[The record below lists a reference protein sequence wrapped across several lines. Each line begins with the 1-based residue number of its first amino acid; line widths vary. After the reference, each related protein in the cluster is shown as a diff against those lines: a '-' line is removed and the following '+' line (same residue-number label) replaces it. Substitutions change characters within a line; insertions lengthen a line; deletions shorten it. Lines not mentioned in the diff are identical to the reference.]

1 MDDLEE
7 RLSKSKFRERFH
19 LKDDDKYYVYRRGL
33 GTIRDQ
39 AFKFVNERL
48 RSPVNDGRQT
58 PMKGHPVFVSQHH
71 TATCCRGCLEKW
83 HHIEKTHPLTDDE
96 VEYVVGIIMDYIE
109 KEMEGYELK
118 SGDQLTL
125 F

>member
-33 GTIRDQ
+33 GTIRVQ

-48 RSPVNDGRQT
+48 SNPVNDGKQT

-71 TATCCRGCLEKW
+71 TATCCRSCLEKW

>member
-71 TATCCRGCLEKW
+71 TSTCCRGCLEKW
-83 HHIEKTHPLTDDE
+83 HHIEKTHPLTDNE

>member
-1 MDDLEE
+1 MGDLEE

-83 HHIEKTHPLTDDE
+83 HHIEKTHPLTDNE

>member
-7 RLSKSKFRERFH
+7 RLRKSKFRERFH
-19 LKDDDKYYVYRRGL
+19 LRDDDKYYVYTRGL
-33 GTIRDQ
+33 GPIRDQ

-48 RSPVNDGRQT
+48 KEPSDDGKQT
-58 PMKGHPVFVSQHH
+58 PMKGHPVFIAQHH

-83 HHIEKTHPLTDDE
+83 HHIERLHPLEDAE
-96 VEYVVGIIMDYIE
+96 IEYVVDVIMSYIE
-109 KEMEGYELK
+109 KEMVGYKLK